1 MYDGFVERAEAVTA
15 LLGGPQTT
23 FVVVST
29 LEVAPA
35 REAEFFLELLAE
47 RRYHVGALVLN
58 KVLPPFLLDQGAQD
72 AATMMRN
79 EAEKLAVGLAGELGD
94 PEPERSHVTHVLSE
108 MGQNFLDYQVVA
120 RREAEQR
127 SELSASPELTLTVP
141 YLDDDIHSLR
151 GLLDLGE
158 RIWR

>member
-1 MYDGFVERAEAVTA
+1 
-15 LLGGPQTT
+15 
-23 FVVVST
+23 
-29 LEVAPA
+29 
-35 REAEFFLELLAE
+35 
-47 RRYHVGALVLN
+47 
-58 KVLPPFLLDQGAQD
+58 
-72 AATMMRN
+72 MRN
-79 EAEKLAVGLAGELGD
+79 ESEKLAVGLVGSLGD
-94 PEPERSHVTHVLSE
+94 PEPDRTHVTHVLAE

-127 SELSASPELTLTVP
+127 TELSASPELTLTVP